1 MPAIDHPLAIAA
13 VVFAVAAWV
22 VPPVRYVLSF
32 RKGPKDSLSVV
43 GRGIGLFVLAAIL
56 SAVGLV
62 LGFATLMFTDRGFWG
77 WFSIGLIAAY
87 WLALVTFLLVTDY
100 FAQRRR
106 REGGQR

>member
-22 VPPVRYVLSF
+22 VPPVRYLLSF
-32 RKGPKDSLSVV
+32 RKGPKHSLSVV
-43 GRGIGLFVLAAIL
+43 GRAIGLFVLAAML
-56 SAVGLV
+56 SAIGLV
-62 LGFATLMFTDRGFWG
+62 LAIVTLVFTERGFWG

-87 WLALVTFLLVTDY
+87 WLALVTSLLISDY

-106 REGGQR
+106 QEGGQP